1 MKKVELVS
9 KEVKF
14 ESRQIRTEWTREMMF
29 DISYFKDWEEE
40 MERILLREMVV
51 LKRKQKLLK
60 ILSK

>member
-1 MKKVELVS
+1 MKKIELIS

-14 ESRQIRTEWTREMMF
+14 ESRPLRAEWTRDMLF
-29 DISYFKDWEEE
+29 DISYSKSWEEE